1 MESWSYVSG
10 EKGFVSEES
19 ISVDD
24 GVARSRNNGFMSWE
38 LKAPCGIGG
47 TMVCSPQGDIETQ
60 GMVEMGSQDL
70 ITKSLGNNHSIS
82 RAGDGTFFA
91 APHNAFSGENQSS
104 SKLSSSVVESS
115 SRDSS
120 LIDLKLGGIP
130 DPRDTQITKSHK
142 PNHPALSSAQSST
155 PVKRMRAGGQ
165 NSQPPFCQVHGC
177 KKDLSSSKDYHKRH
191 KVCEAHTKTSKV
203 IVNGIEQRFCQQ
215 CSRFHLLAE
224 FDDGKRSCRR
234 RLAGH
239 NERRRKPRTALN
251 SGRTGRLFQ
260 SYPGTSFQGT
270 AFTTS
275 SFVCQDILPSSL
287 PHPPKYEINDWY
299 RNVKVEDGVDFSPQL
314 AIPLIN
320 GQSQP
325 RSLFPS
331 YNPEK
336 HFPLTRC
343 KVSESSN
350 SYAHDMDV
358 PNFVSHSLF
367 NSTSVGSEVL
377 NAFDSSSTIH
387 GLSGMSSSGHALSL
401 LSSHSQSSSNHSSM
415 VPTAH
420 HLISPGTN
428 TLFNMAHVSKKHLGA
443 SPPASTSGLS
453 STLNSPGINSSDEA
467 RLEQMLFSNSGQNFA
482 FNRVVQ
488 VSEYMN
494 EKNQICG
501 EDGPTIN
508 LLQLSS
514 RLQQI
519 QVAQLYVVKACI
531 CSSLCSANC
540 EGRRKQEEP

>member
-24 GVARSRNNGFMSWE
+24 RSRNGFMSWE

-47 TMVCSPQGDIETQ
+47 TMGDIETQ
-60 GMVEMGSQDL
+60 GIVGMGSQDL
-70 ITKSLGNNHSIS
+70 ITKSLGNNHSI
-82 RAGDGTFFA
+82 FA
-91 APHNAFSGENQSS
+91 APHSAFSGENHSS
-104 SKLSSSVVESS
+104 SKLSTSIVMESS

-130 DPRDTQITKSHK
+130 DHRATQINKSHK

-155 PVKRMRAGGQ
+155 PVKRTRAGGQ

-177 KKDLSSSKDYHKRH
+177 KKDLTSSKDYHKRH

-239 NERRRKPRTALN
+239 NERRRKPRTGLN

-260 SYPGTSFQGT
+260 SYPGTSFPGT

-287 PHPPKYEINDWY
+287 PRPPKYEMNDWY
-299 RNVKVEDGVDFSPQL
+299 RNVKVEDGVDFSPPQL

-320 GQSQP
+320 AHSQP

-336 HFPLTRC
+336 HCPPLARC
-343 KVSESSN
+343 KVSESSNN

-367 NSTSVGSEVL
+367 NSNSEVL
-377 NAFDSSSTIH
+377 NAFDSSSTIHGNH

-415 VPTAH
+415 VPTPH

-428 TLFNMAHVSKKHLGA
+428 TLYNMAHVSKKHLGA

-467 RLEQMLFSNSGQNFA
+467 RLEQMLFSNTGQNFA

-488 VSEYMN
+488 VPEYMN

-514 RLQQI
+514 RLQQV
-519 QVAQLYVVKACI
+519 QHQRHSMQA
-531 CSSLCSANC
+531 
-540 EGRRKQEEP
+540 RQESDVFSGNRIT